1 MSMGSFVGNVGGS
14 DRYAGRGG
22 VRALVWEC
30 VQNTGTE
37 TRASAGMGTR
47 ASGATTT

>member
-14 DRYAGRGG
+14 DRCAGRGG
-22 VRALVWEC
+22 MRALVWEC

-37 TRASAGMGTR
+37 TRAS
-47 ASGATTT
+47 GATTT

>member
-30 VQNTGTE
+30 V
-37 TRASAGMGTR
+37 RAELQQR
-47 ASGATTT
+47 KYWR

>member
-1 MSMGSFVGNVGGS
+1 MRGNVGGS
-14 DRYAGRGG
+14 DRCAGRGG
-22 VRALVWEC
+22 ARALVWER

-37 TRASAGMGTR
+37 MRSRAGVGTC